1 MTIDHPLRLGLGVVA
16 LIIFALLY
24 AMLARR
30 ATTHDLAYS
39 NIAFFRDAA
48 KPRTW
53 IPRTLQGL
61 WLVAFAAL
69 ILGVGGPH
77 LQLMLPAH
85 DGSVFICIDTSGSM
99 AATDVFPTRAEA
111 SKAAARAF
119 ISESPSGTKIGIIS
133 FAGAA
138 GVVVPLSADHQAVL
152 SGLDEIPPPN
162 GATAIGDALA
172 LAVRMLPRKGHRV
185 IVLITDG
192 VNNTGADPMEV
203 AQRLGNQHIPVYT
216 VGIGTENGGLI
227 PGTNE
232 EATIDEDALRGYAQ
246 ASSGAYA
253 RVENATQLRD
263 ALSTLGRTTSLQ
275 LKRVDASLQFAIAG
289 ALGMVCAFLA
299 GLGLGRYP

>member
-1 MTIDHPLRLGLGVVA
+1 MTIEHPLRLGLGVVA
-16 LIIFALLY
+16 LVIFAALH
-24 AMLARR
+24 AAFARR
-30 ATTHDLAYS
+30 ATTQDLAYS
-39 NIAFFRDAA
+39 NIRFFAEAA

-53 IPRTLQGL
+53 IPRALQTL
-61 WLVAFAAL
+61 WVVAFAAL

-119 ISESPSGTKIGIIS
+119 IAESPSGTKIGIIS

-138 GVVVPLSADHQAVL
+138 AVVVPLNADRQAVL
-152 SGLDEIPPPN
+152 SGLDEVPPPN

-172 LAVRMLPRKGHRV
+172 LAARMLPPSGHRA

-192 VNNTGADPMEV
+192 VNNSGSDPMEV
-203 AQRLGNQHIPVYT
+203 SQRLGSRKIPVYT
-216 VGIGTENGGLI
+216 VGIGTPNGGLI

-232 EATIDEDALRGYAQ
+232 EATIDEDALQGYAQ
-246 ASSGAYA
+246 ASGGAYA

-263 ALSTLGRTTSLQ
+263 ALSNLGRTTSLQ
-275 LKRVDASLQFAIAG
+275 RKSIDASLPFAVAG
-289 ALGMVCAFLA
+289 ALGMACAFLA

>member
-1 MTIDHPLRLGLGVVA
+1 MTIDHPLRLGLGIVA
-16 LIIFALLY
+16 LVVFALLY
-24 AMLARR
+24 AMLQRR

-39 NIAFFRDAA
+39 NIAFFKDAA

-53 IPRTLQGL
+53 IPRALQVL
-61 WLVAFAAL
+61 WLLAFAAL
-69 ILGVGGPH
+69 VMGVAGPH

-119 ISESPSGTKIGIIS
+119 VSESPSGTKIGIIS

-138 GVVVPLSADHQAVL
+138 GVVVPLSADRQTVL
-152 SGLDEIPPPN
+152 SGLDEIPSPN

-172 LAVRMLPRKGHRV
+172 LAARMLPRKGHRV
-185 IVLITDG
+185 VVLITDG
-192 VNNTGADPMEV
+192 VNNTGTDPMQV
-203 AQRLGNQHIPVYT
+203 SQRLGTVHIPVYT

-246 ASSGAYA
+246 ASGGAYA
-253 RVENATQLRD
+253 RVENASELRD

-275 LKRVDASLQFAIAG
+275 PKRIDASLQFAIAG
-289 ALGMVCAFLA
+289 ALGMVLAFLA